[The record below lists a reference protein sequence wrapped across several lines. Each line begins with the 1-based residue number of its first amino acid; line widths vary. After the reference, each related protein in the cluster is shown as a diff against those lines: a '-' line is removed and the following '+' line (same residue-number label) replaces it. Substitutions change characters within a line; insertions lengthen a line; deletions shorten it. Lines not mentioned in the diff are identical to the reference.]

1 MAIKAIQRLKR
12 PKCTQSSRGSPTIVV
27 NSILVPAGMPRTG
40 TLTGIEE
47 PQSRTGSNIGQYP
60 AKPVN
65 TVRSCMYFIFFNFV
79 IRSYELVE

>member
-1 MAIKAIQRLKR
+1 
-12 PKCTQSSRGSPTIVV
+12 
-27 NSILVPAGMPRTG
+27 MPRTG

-79 IRSYELVE
+79 IRSYELIE